1 MATAFVLSVLAGIIS
16 AFVLKY
22 GLKTLGW
29 LASRLCDM
37 IPSRYHPPEKP
48 GDNHIQ
54 ILVLGDIGRS
64 PRMQYHAISFAKHG
78 RKVDIV
84 AYKGKDQILGAL
96 FLTVSLA
103 NRMHSVRA
111 ETSRHPDLIGNERVS
126 LYALAP
132 QPEWIAWGT
141 LPFFL
146 NIPCKVMQQ
155 FWTLLYTMMW
165 ATPAAQ
171 WIIIQVSSEGAKRT
185 SHTMDLLTWPQNPPS
200 IPTFHVALLV
210 SWIRGSKVV
219 IDWHNYG
226 HTILAQKPL
235 YAILV
240 PFYRWYEIF
249 LGKFLGNVNLAVTD
263 AMAREL
269 RGARFNLKNPVHT
282 LHDRPAHL
290 FQPITSRKAREEFL
304 SRLPQTKSHFKD
316 IMDGHMRLIVSST
329 SWTPD
334 EDFSMLI
341 EALVSYANPH
351 EGDGTSEPPSPILAI
366 ITGKGPE
373 KEKYVEMIKQMQ
385 EGGRL
390 PGVKILTAWL
400 SNREYA
406 SLLASADLGIS
417 LHKSS
422 SGVDLPL
429 AVVGMFGAGLPVAA
443 YSAFESFGELVKE
456 GENGCGFE
464 TADQLKNI
472 FGRLFSEEGQDE
484 LAKLKRG
491 AIKEGSLRWDEE
503 WDRVMASIIGLS
515 D

>member
-84 AYKGKDQILGAL
+84 AYK
-96 FLTVSLA
+96 
-103 NRMHSVRA
+103 

-171 WIIIQVSSEGAKRT
+171 WIII
-185 SHTMDLLTWPQNPPS
+185 QNPPS

-422 SGVDLPL
+422 SGVDLPMK
-429 AVVGMFGAGLPVAA
+429 VVDMFGAGLPVAA